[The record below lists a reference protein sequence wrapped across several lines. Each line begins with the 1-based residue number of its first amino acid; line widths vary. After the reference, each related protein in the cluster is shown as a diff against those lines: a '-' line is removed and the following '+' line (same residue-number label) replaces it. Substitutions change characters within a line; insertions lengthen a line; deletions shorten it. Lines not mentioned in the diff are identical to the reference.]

1 MDELLSA
8 HQPFPALIDIDNFKS
23 INDTGHLSGDIVLRN
38 VAREGIQIM
47 QPHNVSVYRYGG
59 EEFAVIF
66 RADQIASAFSLL
78 DAWRTAVENASGGK
92 KPAGNV
98 QCWSGRMAFRTA
110 GGAGGERR

>member
-1 MDELLSA
+1 
-8 HQPFPALIDIDNFKS
+8 
-23 INDTGHLSGDIVLRN
+23 
-38 VAREGIQIM
+38 M

-92 KPAGNV
+92 KTCG
-98 QCWSGRMAFRTA
+98 
-110 GGAGGERR
+110 